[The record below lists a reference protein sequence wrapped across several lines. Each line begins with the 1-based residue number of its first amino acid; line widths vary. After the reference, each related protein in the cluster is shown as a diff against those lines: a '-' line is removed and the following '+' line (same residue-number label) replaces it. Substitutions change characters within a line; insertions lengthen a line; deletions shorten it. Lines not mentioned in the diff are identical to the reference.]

1 MCTLLEWK
9 LDITNH
15 NLVTKAVSNDDIV
28 ISKVL
33 QYDNLKSFHQLM
45 ALTKNIEESSQITFH

>member
-15 NLVTKAVSNDDIV
+15 NLVTKTVSNDDIV

-33 QYDNLKSFHQLM
+33 QYDHLKSFHQLM